1 MFSCRIENYIN
12 DILTLTQNE
21 NDFQILSIEGLNPPN
36 AQINTSAIAGMDGA
50 RFNSSKLDT
59 RNIVVYIKIC
69 GNIERNRLRLYSF
82 FITKQ
87 WCRFYYKNG
96 SLDVFAEGYIESVEC
111 DVFTD
116 NEVMQIS
123 IICLDPY
130 FKSAQEVVNDI
141 SKTVKLF
148 EFPFAIEYEPSPM
161 VEHMYG
167 IEFSRLEANR
177 VVNINSNSATGIII
191 EADIYQP
198 VNKIEILKIDTNEN
212 FTLKYEFQTF
222 DKVIINTAKGQK
234 SAVLLRGDDKTNLF
248 TSIAK
253 GSVFFQL
260 KNGNNYFT
268 YRIDDGL
275 RDRDVTMRINHR
287 YQYQGV

>member
-36 AQINTSAIAGMDGA
+36 AQINTAIIAGMDGA

-59 RNIVVYIKIC
+59 RNIVVYIKIR
-69 GNIERNRLRLYSF
+69 GDIEQNRLRLYSF
-82 FITKQ
+82 FVTKQ
-87 WCRFYYKNG
+87 WCRFYYKND

-111 DVFTD
+111 GIFTD

-123 IICLDPY
+123 IICPDPY
-130 FKSAQEVVNDI
+130 FKSAQEIIDDI

-148 EFPFAIEYEPSPM
+148 EFPFAIERELSPI
-161 VEHMYG
+161 VGHMYG
-167 IEFSRLEANR
+167 IEFSRFEANR
-177 VVNINSNSATGIII
+177 IVTANGKSATGIII
-191 EADIYQP
+191 EVDIYQP
-198 VNKIEILKIDTNEN
+198 ISKIEILKVDTNEK
-212 FTLKYEFQTF
+212 FTLEYELQTF
-222 DKVIINTAKGQK
+222 DKVVINTTKGQK
-234 SAVLLRGDDKTNLF
+234 SAVLLRRDDKINLF

-260 KNGNNYFT
+260 QTGNNSFT
-268 YRIDDGL
+268 YRVDDMEH
-275 RDRDVTMRINHR
+275 DRDVTVNIKHR
-287 YQYQGV
+287 DQYQGV

>member
-36 AQINTSAIAGMDGA
+36 AQINTAVIAGMDGA

-59 RNIVVYIKIC
+59 RNIVVYIKIR
-69 GNIERNRLRLYSF
+69 GDIEKNRLRLYSF
-82 FITKQ
+82 FVTKQ

-111 DVFTD
+111 AIFTD

-123 IICLDPY
+123 IICPDPY
-130 FKSAQEVVNDI
+130 FKSAQEIIDDI

-148 EFPFAIEYEPSPM
+148 EFPFAIERELSPI
-161 VEHMYG
+161 VDHMYG
-167 IEFSRLEANR
+167 IEFSRFETNRIVTANGKT
-177 VVNINSNSATGIII
+177 ATGIII
-191 EADIYQP
+191 EVDIYQP
-198 VNKIEILKIDTNEN
+198 ISKIEILKVDTNEK
-212 FTLKYEFQTF
+212 FTLEYEFQTF
-222 DKVIINTAKGQK
+222 DKVIINTTKGQK

-260 KNGNNYFT
+260 QTGDNSFT
-268 YRIDDGL
+268 YRVDYMEH
-275 RDRDVTMRINHR
+275 DRDVTVNIKHR
-287 YQYQGV
+287 DQYQGV